1 FATNNREDQRFTN
14 SSDVDERTLR
24 EIYLA
29 QFERI
34 VKQAH
39 PATIMCSYNKLNGVQ
54 VSQNQRLLTNI
65 LRDEWG

>member
-1 FATNNREDQRFTN
+1 
-14 SSDVDERTLR
+14 TLR

-65 LRDEWG
+65 LRDEWGYQGLVMSNWGAVVDHTAA